1 MFSIQTISETDS
13 FLLDFVAAKIGCLLC
28 VFIDYDYDYYG
39 YGDYRGGYSDPYYD
53 DYYRYEDY
61 YFDYPPP
68 PPPAR
73 GRGRQPQP
81 VGRSFQ
87 VVLLTFNRTF
97 GCLIVARR
105 SVAQLDQ
112 VNDPSHFQSPILH
125 REIPT
130 NRVMAMQ
137 RTGKNANLMD
147 VHLEKAFVHVTV
159 IQFR

>member
-1 MFSIQTISETDS
+1 M
-13 FLLDFVAAKIGCLLC
+13 AAKIGCLLC

-81 VGRSFQ
+81 VGRST
-87 VVLLTFNRTF
+87 LLNVPSRLYPFIRTF
-97 GCLIVARR
+97 ACLIVAQR
-105 SVAQLDQ
+105 SEAHLAQVQDLAHKLD
-112 VNDPSHFQSPILH
+112 VPS
-125 REIPT
+125 
-130 NRVMAMQ
+130 
-137 RTGKNANLMD
+137 K
-147 VHLEKAFVHVTV
+147 
-159 IQFR
+159 

>member
-1 MFSIQTISETDS
+1 M
-13 FLLDFVAAKIGCLLC
+13 AAKIGCLLC

-81 VGRSFQ
+81 VGRSTLLNVPSRLFVHSYICLFDCGTAFRSRTCPSSRPCSRTRQ
-87 VVLLTFNRTF
+87 FSPNKAVLLYPVEHGHAKILDSSAQFYGNRRLGTSAF
-97 GCLIVARR
+97 FCIITHLI
-105 SVAQLDQ
+105 
-112 VNDPSHFQSPILH
+112 IC
-125 REIPT
+125 
-130 NRVMAMQ
+130 
-137 RTGKNANLMD
+137 
-147 VHLEKAFVHVTV
+147 
-159 IQFR
+159 